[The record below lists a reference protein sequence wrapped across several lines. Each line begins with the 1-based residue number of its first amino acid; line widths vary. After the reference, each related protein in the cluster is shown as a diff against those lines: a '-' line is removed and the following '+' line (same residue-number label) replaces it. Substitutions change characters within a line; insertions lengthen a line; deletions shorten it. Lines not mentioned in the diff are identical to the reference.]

1 MLAYNPYFGD
11 VLPCI
16 GLFQAAKMILGTQ
29 FVIVFLIYKW
39 NRRHLSMYD
48 VVEEFLQSHNKLMPI
63 RYSYSEIKK
72 ITKSFKEKLGE
83 GGYGT
88 IFKGTLRSD
97 RLVAVKM
104 LGKFKANRQDFIS
117 EVATIGRIHHVNVIQ
132 LIDFCVE

>member
-11 VLPCI
+11 VLPYI

-88 IFKGTLRSD
+88 VFKGTLRSD